1 MFKILKEARF
11 CVDKNNILRIDFWWI
26 KKIAQISN
34 KKKKIEV
41 PKYLKLLFHQ
51 TQKTKEMVNEVSND
65 QII

>member
-26 KKIAQISN
+26 KKIVQISN
-34 KKKKIEV
+34 KKKKIEA
-41 PKYLKLLFHQ
+41 PKYLKLLFYQ
-51 TQKTKEMVNEVSND
+51 TQKTKEMANKVSND